1 MLAVGLARCEKLE
14 EPLLAADSGRHK
26 DGNISDGRVANSER
40 ARLVKNNG
48 VHLQGKKRRKNN
60 KFKEKETRKTNVF
73 PSPRIVM
80 VHVAL
85 ALRGGPSPA
94 AHPP

>member
-26 DGNISDGRVANSER
+26 DGNIGDGRVANSER

-48 VHLQGKKRRKNN
+48 VHLQGGK
-60 KFKEKETRKTNVF
+60 KEKKQQQ
-73 PSPRIVM
+73 I
-80 VHVAL
+80 
-85 ALRGGPSPA
+85 
-94 AHPP
+94 